1 MHSCFCFINWDNI
14 SDLRAAHSYHDDHSL
29 SHATPLLIS
38 HSHFS
43 IAFVHNTDTYLYRH
57 RKALLRALVDRGNVV
72 FAVAPPGEYVDA
84 IESLG
89 VRFVPWNVNRRG
101 LNPFAELRSLISL
114 RRILSDIRPDIL
126 HDMTVKPNIYG
137 ALAAWTLGVRPTVA
151 SVGGLGYPFTNPAMK
166 ARMLRWFL
174 FPLYRWAFK
183 LSDVV
188 TFENEWDRHYLA
200 KPTHTEDRRYV
211 IGGTGIDLSTFRS
224 EAYSTTMQ
232 ADLRRSLGLAAEHK
246 IVLLV
251 GRMLW
256 DKGIREYISAAR
268 LVAER
273 VPSARFLL
281 VGPSDDNPAG
291 IHPDQLSRWN
301 EEGVVQYLGER
312 NDVPHLL
319 SIADLVV
326 LPTYWEGN
334 PLTLMEAACMG
345 KPMVASDIP
354 GCRMVVEHGVN
365 GLLVPPR
372 AEHPLAD
379 AIETVLE
386 SKELQARFG
395 LAALEKA
402 KREFDENVIAK
413 RFLDLYQRLLAKA

>member
-1 MHSCFCFINWDNI
+1 MLTS
-14 SDLRAAHSYHDDHSL
+14 SL
-29 SHATPLLIS
+29 PN
-38 HSHFS
+38 FS

-57 RKALLRALVDRGNVV
+57 RKALLRELVERGNVV
-72 FAVAPPGEYVDA
+72 FAVAPPGEYVGDL
-84 IESLG
+84 ESLG

-101 LNPFAELRSLISL
+101 LNPVAELRSLINL

-137 ALAAWTLGVRPTVA
+137 ALAAWTLGLKPTIS
-151 SVGGLGYPFTNPAMK
+151 SVGGLGYPFTSHAIK
-166 ARMLRWFL
+166 ARILRWLL
-174 FPLYRWAFK
+174 FPLYRRAFK
-183 LSDVV
+183 LSNMV
-188 TFENEWDRHYLA
+188 TFENEWDRRYLA
-200 KPTHTEDRRYV
+200 KPKSTEGQRYV
-211 IGGTGIDLSTFRS
+211 IGGTGIDLSIFRS
-224 EAYSTTMQ
+224 EAYSTRMR
-232 ADLRRSLGLAAEHK
+232 ADLRRSLGMTDQNK

-256 DKGIREYISAAR
+256 DKGIGEYVASAR
-268 LVAER
+268 LVTQH

-281 VGPSDDNPAG
+281 VGPSDDNPTA
-291 IHPDQLSRWN
+291 IHPDQLARWN
-301 EEGVVQYLGER
+301 DEGVVQYLGER

-319 SIADLVV
+319 SISDLVV

-345 KPMVASDIP
+345 KPMVASDVP

-365 GLLVPPR
+365 GMLVPPR
-372 AEHPLAD
+372 DERLLAN

-386 SKELQARFG
+386 SKDLQARFG
-395 LAALEKA
+395 VAALEKA

-413 RFLDLYQRLLAKA
+413 RFLDLYERLLAKP